1 MWSIIGQIVC
11 CLILAAI
18 LGFIIGWLIRG
29 PFRRNTAED
38 LKQDVDTSREDLH
51 QLNLRLQDR
60 ERRIKELEDINQGL
74 RASLAACEKGQ
85 AAAPLQKD
93 DLKKI
98 WGIGPHIEKV
108 LNFLG
113 IISFKQIAT
122 FTEQDI
128 KRVEGEL
135 DHFTDRIQRDA
146 WIAQARKLHKEK
158 YGEDVG

>member
-1 MWSIIGQIVC
+1 MWSIMGQIIC
-11 CLILAAI
+11 CIILAAI

-29 PFRRNTAED
+29 PFRRNPAEG
-38 LKQDVDTSREDLH
+38 LKQGVDTSGGDLY
-51 QLNLRLQDR
+51 QLNLRLQER

-108 LNFLG
+108 LNSLG
-113 IISFKQIAT
+113 IVSFKQIAV

-128 KRVEGEL
+128 KRVEGKLE
-135 DHFTDRIQRDA
+135 HFTDRIQRDA
-146 WIAQARKLHKEK
+146 WIAQAKKLHKEK
-158 YGEDVG
+158 YGEEVG

>member
-18 LGFIIGWLIRG
+18 LGFIIGWLLRG
-29 PFRRNTAED
+29 PFRRNPAD
-38 LKQDVDTSREDLH
+38 GLKQGVDNSRGDIY
-51 QLNLRLQDR
+51 QLNLKLQEQ
-60 ERRIKELEDINQGL
+60 ERRIKELEAINQGL
-74 RASLAACEKGQ
+74 RASLTACEKGQ

-93 DLKKI
+93 DLKRI

-108 LNFLG
+108 LNSLG
-113 IISFKQIAT
+113 IVSFKQIAA

-128 KRVEGEL
+128 KQVEEEL
-135 DHFTDRIQRDA
+135 EHFTGRIQRDA